1 MSKTGVCLVF
11 FSFLVVYFIF
21 FKHGIVHCLTKEEEI
36 KKGLLTS
43 HNITTH
49 LILDF
54 CFDCGYCLGRHLVG
68 DLLIV
73 LFGCEHKGSPCCS
86 GGP

>member
-1 MSKTGVCLVF
+1 MENIVKEQTHVSKTGVCLVF
-11 FSFLVVYFIF
+11 FLFKLFILYF

-54 CFDCGYCLGRHLVG
+54 CLYCGYCLGGIWLV
-68 DLLIV
+68 V
-73 LFGCEHKGSPCCS
+73 CYHFVCV
-86 GGP
+86 